1 MVTKTKKEIIE
12 IIKTALDASDQEIT
26 ISTSATTVPQ
36 WDSLGQINI
45 IVALDKAFE
54 GKVGELEEMATA
66 GSVARIVEILTSI
79 GLVDKA

>member
-12 IIKTALDASDQEIT
+12 IIKTALDVSDQEIT
-26 ISTSATTVPQ
+26 INTSAITVPQ

-54 GKVGELEEMATA
+54 GKVGELEELATA
-66 GSVARIVEILTSI
+66 GSVARIVEILTGI
-79 GLVDKA
+79 GLVDKD